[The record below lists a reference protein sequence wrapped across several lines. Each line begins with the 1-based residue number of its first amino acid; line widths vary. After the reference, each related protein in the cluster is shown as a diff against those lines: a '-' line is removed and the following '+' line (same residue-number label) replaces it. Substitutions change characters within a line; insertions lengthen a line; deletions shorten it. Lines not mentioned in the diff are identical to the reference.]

1 MNKRAIWVIIGLM
14 SAALIGIIILQVYWI
29 NWSYQLSENQFSKD
43 VFAALNRVVD
53 KLQRVEK
60 WEEDRE
66 VYNITNEG
74 GAIDVDVTQDFREN
88 KEQVSVEA
96 SFSQTYSFDNLGESG
111 KGEYDH
117 LNQQQ
122 CQCPDCQQKQMEVYL
137 AREKARERL
146 AYSKY
151 MNPEAIT
158 ERIDLKILDEAIRN
172 ELKNRNINLDCN
184 YGIFSRKEK
193 SFVINDGHYVVHDSN
208 PQAYAAGWK
217 NLYNSDYKVNLY
229 PNEIKSPGLLM
240 IHFPG
245 KIGLFWGSLWKTLLG
260 SIIFTSLILF
270 CFAYTIQVIFFQKKV
285 GEMKTDFINNMTHEF
300 KTPIATI
307 SLAADSITSPM
318 ISGNVEKVKR
328 FANIIKQEN
337 KRMNSQVEKVLQ
349 MALLDKKDF
358 NLKLT
363 DINIHDVINMAVS
376 NTSLQVERKSGSIQ
390 AVLKAVKPV
399 IQGDLTHITNII
411 HNLLDNANK
420 YSPDEPQIAVYTRD
434 LPNGVEVIVED
445 QGMGISKEAKKHIFD
460 KFYRV
465 HTGNR
470 HDVKGFGL
478 GLSYVKAMITAH
490 NGQIDVITELGKG
503 SKFIITF
510 PHKIGR

>member
-1 MNKRAIWVIIGLM
+1 MSKRSIWVIIGLM
-14 SAALIGIIILQVYWI
+14 SAALIGIIVLQVYWI

-66 VYNITNEG
+66 VYNIPLEG
-74 GAIDVDVTQDFREN
+74 TAIEVDYNQERDN
-88 KEQVSVEA
+88 LSMEA
-96 SFSQTYSFDNLGESG
+96 SLAETYDSIQKQLKNS
-111 KGEYDH
+111 YDH
-117 LNQQQ
+117 LSREQ
-122 CQCPDCQQKQMEVYL
+122 CQCPDCQQKQFEIW
-137 AREKARERL
+137 KKQERIRHRIE
-146 AYSKY
+146 YSKY

-158 ERIDLKILDEAIRN
+158 ERIDLKILDEAIKN

-184 YGIFSRKEK
+184 YGIYSRKEK
-193 SFVINDGHYVVHDSN
+193 SFVINDGHYVVHDSS
-208 PQAYAAGWK
+208 PQAYTPGWK
-217 NLYNSDYKVNLY
+217 NLYNSNYRVDLY

-260 SIIFTSLILF
+260 SIIFTGLTLF

-307 SLAADSITSPM
+307 SLAADSIISPM
-318 ISGNVEKVKR
+318 VSGNVEKVKR
-328 FANIIKQEN
+328 FASIIKQEN

-363 DINIHDVINMAVS
+363 EINIHDVINLAVS
-376 NTSLQVERKSGSIQ
+376 NTSLQVEKKLGSIK
-390 AVLKAVKPV
+390 AVLKAKKPI

-420 YSPDEPQIAVYTRD
+420 YSPDEPDISVHTRD
-434 LPNGVEVIVED
+434 VTNGVEVIVED
-445 QGMGISKEAKKHIFD
+445 HGMGMSKEAKKHIFD

-490 NGQIDVITELGKG
+490 NGQINVKTELGKG

-510 PHKIGR
+510 PHQVAK